1 MTSKPYKATNVTA
14 TAKTAAKVPIA
25 KEINPVNC
33 SVVTRLELEVPP
45 VPVVSDTVV
54 DPSPPIDVI
63 LKVFSSNK

>member
-1 MTSKPYKATNVTA
+1 MTA